1 MLRAGQL
8 YIQERYGIG
17 FSAEAIT
24 SGFLANKKPHSCWL
38 LLILWVPKSYYEWSI
53 MNYENS
59 CCEIVALTKAMQI
72 LTDLN
77 TKLLKTVNANVLES
91 RQLGK
96 IFYEIAKVLK
106 DSGEGQHF
114 LLQAGARKQLKMLSW
129 SHWQARWQER
139 LFYINDIIASLQKP
153 KKQY

>member
-1 MLRAGQL
+1 
-8 YIQERYGIG
+8 
-17 FSAEAIT
+17 
-24 SGFLANKKPHSCWL
+24 
-38 LLILWVPKSYYEWSI
+38 

-77 TKLLKTVNANVLES
+77 TKLLKTGYVNVLETNYNRKVS
-91 RQLGK
+91 
-96 IFYEIAKVLK
+96 YEIAKVLK

-129 SHWQARWQER
+129 SHWQARWVWR

-153 KKQY
+153 KKQYKRFVMNYNTQLCNTAWGKKLLAQVAKRTCFCSKNCDSNFFCSVGKGGPFEM

>member
-1 MLRAGQL
+1 
-8 YIQERYGIG
+8 
-17 FSAEAIT
+17 
-24 SGFLANKKPHSCWL
+24 
-38 LLILWVPKSYYEWSI
+38 

-106 DSGEGQHF
+106 DSGEGWLF
-114 LLQAGARKQLKMLSW
+114 LLQAGARKQ
-129 SHWQARWQER
+129 
-139 LFYINDIIASLQKP
+139 
-153 KKQY
+153 